1 MSYDTLRRMIL
12 DACSFDEY
20 AVFDDVYGTPESRR
34 YAARIDAGE
43 NPRTVVRE
51 FAKQVV
57 DGRTWTVKVNG
68 ESYQV
73 RMTSRFKGE
82 VASKIPVKL
91 PDYASNRRRKKILGI
106 AKRTLV
112 CLANLEEI
120 LASGKY
126 SRPIPNDDR
135 MKVSGIAH
143 QGWHWIYVKDI
154 SREAGAK
161 GKVLVQIA
169 LTNYELDKKQPP
181 NNIYNVVSEGNLNFA
196 KRMSQ
201 FKKHAAAKG
210 EVVITLEE

>member
-68 ESYQV
+68 KSYKV

-82 VASKIPVKL
+82 VASKIQKL
-91 PDYASNRRRKKILGI
+91 PSKTASERQKKKFYGI

-120 LASGKY
+120 LAKGKY
-126 SRPIPNDDR
+126 SRPIANDDR
-135 MKVSGIAH
+135 IKSAGVAH
-143 QGWHWIYVKDI
+143 DGWKWIYV
-154 SREAGAK
+154 REVSKEPGAK

-169 LTNYELDKKQPP
+169 LTDHENNPQRPP
-181 NNIYNVVSEGNLNFA
+181 NQIYNVSVEKNRYYPVRA
-196 KRMSQ
+196 KQ
-201 FKKHAAAKG
+201 FRENAAAKG
-210 EVVITLEE
+210 EVVVVLDE

>member
-143 QGWHWIYVKDI
+143 QGWHWIYRK
-154 SREAGAK
+154 A
-161 GKVLVQIA
+161 
-169 LTNYELDKKQPP
+169 P
-181 NNIYNVVSEGNLNFA
+181 
-196 KRMSQ
+196 
-201 FKKHAAAKG
+201 
-210 EVVITLEE
+210 